1 MTVEYVITYYGEDVD
16 GADTIEDARKQMRA
30 IWQAVISGSSGY
42 WDAGDFDGYDE
53 NADGTGFL
61 DAVKIVKRTYGE

>member
-16 GADTIEDARKQMRA
+16 GADTIEDARKQLHSL
-30 IWQAVISGSSGY
+30 WEAVASGKSQY
-42 WDAGDFDGYDE
+42 WDAEDFE
-53 NADGTGFL
+53 CFESTEDGTGFR